1 MVVPAIEKKALWIGF
16 GILTKT
22 ILYFYL
28 SFASIN
34 HYSSQSLYT
43 ETFGTK
49 AFILP
54 IENFLRSGS
63 YIEDFRETTSQYIR
77 MPGYGGIYLAFRFFT
92 DTHTAKNLL
101 VLLQIVLS
109 GVSIY
114 YLSLTAYRICPRKL
128 TFYFCFVLYASS
140 AFVSMYDG
148 YLLSESLSV
157 STLIFSVYLIAE
169 VLSGTLFGRSA
180 LMKLFCAGIWLTI
193 SVFMRPAAA
202 PLFLLFIPFIV
213 FRLKGIGWKIRA
225 ISLFG
230 FIGIFCI
237 AEISWITRNFRISG
251 RIVPFQYNSWL
262 HTTGN
267 TVKDVEYHAYQ
278 WIQAV
283 GESSIFYEYNTLS
296 AWLFDSGFANA
307 TYQPPLRTTTS
318 AYNSDSLKVLKA
330 KFLTYRDTY
339 GIFSSDISIHQANPS
354 GKFFEKGSRDN
365 QQAAL
370 ELNQTFSRYTD
381 SYRTERPMDYYV
393 INRFRLLKT
402 FLFHSGTGNYPLK
415 SFAEMKQNKDV
426 MGIFFKL
433 SQSVLYWLVLL
444 AGTAGVV
451 VGIWLDRFKGLLLA
465 SLVSYTVLITPFY
478 IKIPEMRF
486 LCLAYPFLAVSAAIC
501 LAVVFFQILT
511 WRRANGK

>member
-1 MVVPAIEKKALWIGF
+1 MNQNIYTDVF
-16 GILTKT
+16 DTKS
-22 ILYFYL
+22 Y
-28 SFASIN
+28 
-34 HYSSQSLYT
+34 
-43 ETFGTK
+43 
-49 AFILP
+49 ILP
-54 IENFLRSGS
+54 IENFLQYGI
-63 YIEDFRETTSQYIR
+63 YIEDFREPLSQYIR
-77 MPGYGGIYLAFRFFT
+77 MPGYGSIYLAFRFFT

-202 PLFLLFIPFIV
+202 PLFLLFIPFVV
-213 FRLKGIGWKIRA
+213 FRLNGGDWKMRA

-237 AEISWITRNFRISG
+237 AEASWVLRNFGISG
-251 RIVPFQYNSWL
+251 KVIPFQYNSWI
-262 HTTGN
+262 HITGN
-267 TVKDVEYHAYQ
+267 SVKDVEYYAYE
-278 WIQAV
+278 WVRTV
-283 GESSIFYEYNTLS
+283 GESSIFYEFNTLS
-296 AWLFDSGFANA
+296 AWLFDSEFTNK
-307 TYQPPLRTTTS
+307 TYKPPSRILTS
-318 AYNSDSLKVLKA
+318 AYTVDSLDKIKSELLSYRS
-330 KFLTYRDTY
+330 KF
-339 GIFSSDISIHQANPS
+339 GIFSSAMSINKSKQSTPS
-354 GKFFEKGSRDN
+354 LNINLN

-402 FLFHSGTGNYPLK
+402 FLFHSGTGNYPLR

-433 SQSVLYWLVLL
+433 SQSVLYWLILL

-465 SLVSYTVLITPFY
+465 SLVGYTVLITPFY
-478 IKIPEMRF
+478 IKILEMRF
-486 LCLAYPFLAVSAAIC
+486 LCLAYPFLVVSASIC